1 MRKYFREI
9 EKQASASQDEITR
22 RGRVENL
29 ARCLNP
35 GANGHHENPNAITRC
50 QYCDFLIQGA
60 HIGIYEVISFL
71 GAGSYGHV
79 YKVREPAPLSRILA
93 LKVLRLDQSNEKTRA
108 NFIQE
113 ARRIANMHHPN
124 ILPIYNFGH
133 LQDSEQPYFV
143 MEYAPRTILDLF
155 RKNDGNRRQAFV
167 EELIPYVQQTAT
179 ALHYLH
185 SAGLVHQDVKPG
197 NLLIGRSGQILLAD
211 FGTTYYLGMQ
221 THASLGE
228 VAGTAAYMPPE
239 QWQGNPRRHSDQ
251 YALAICCYELLCG
264 RPPFIYQRLEEMWN
278 AHLNEQPP
286 SPKRWNPRIP
296 IEVTDVLQRAMS
308 KDYRQRYHNAN
319 EFADHY
325 THAVQIAMQR
335 YVCQNCGHQ
344 NRTGAQ
350 RCTVCGEE
358 YDNRYCLYCHHPAR
372 LGQRCCSICGRLAN
386 PPIIVQHSPLVGI
399 SVCQGRYIIKR
410 VLKQP
415 KETQIMVA
423 VASDVQNQGQSVVLK
438 RWECT
443 DIPLAQRTKDI
454 AYYDQATEPF
464 AQLHHPLVPPI
475 LNRFAEGNHYYAVLA
490 YIDGESLEERLLK
503 LLHPLP
509 EKDVLGYMNALLNVL
524 ISLEQRPQPLHHFD
538 ISPSNIL
545 IENSRGRVILTGFQ
559 VQPPQPPTSQVIGKG
574 KRTTRKLAVSPYL
587 PIQDK
592 TYDQRTSIYAL
603 AASMHH
609 ALTNVAPPH
618 YPFYPP
624 VRLLNPAISPELET
638 ILTHAL
644 IEEPSAR
651 YQNYA
656 ALRQALQ
663 RLL

>member
-1 MRKYFREI
+1 M
-9 EKQASASQDEITR
+9 
-22 RGRVENL
+22 

-35 GANGHHENPNAITRC
+35 RAGGSHENPDTVAHC
-50 QYCDFLIQGA
+50 QFCDFLIQGA
-60 HIGIYEVISFL
+60 HIGIYEVVSFL
-71 GAGSYGHV
+71 GAGSYGYV
-79 YKVREPAPLSRILA
+79 YKVRESAPLSRILA
-93 LKVLRLDQSNEKTRA
+93 LKVLRLDQSNEKARA
-108 NFIQE
+108 SFMQE

-155 RKNDGNRRQAFV
+155 RKDDGSRRQAFA
-167 EELIPYVQQTAT
+167 EELIPYVQQTTA

-185 SAGLVHQDVKPG
+185 SAGLVHQDVKLG
-197 NLLIGRSGQILLAD
+197 NLLIGRSGQVLLAD

-228 VAGTAAYMPPE
+228 VTGTAAYMPPE

-251 YALAICCYELLCG
+251 YALAICCYELLCS
-264 RPPFIYQRLEEMWN
+264 RPPFIYQRLEDMWN
-278 AHLNEQPP
+278 AHLKEQPP
-286 SPKRWNPRIP
+286 SLQRWNPRVP
-296 IEVTDVLQRAMS
+296 VEVAAVLQRAMA
-308 KDYRQRYHNAN
+308 KDYRQRYHGID
-319 EFADHY
+319 EFADNY
-325 THAVQIAMQR
+325 AHAVQIAMQR
-335 YVCQNCGHQ
+335 YICQNCGQQ

-372 LGQRCCSICGRLAN
+372 LGQRCCSICGRLAD
-386 PPIIVQHSPLVGI
+386 PPTIVQHSPLMGV
-399 SVCQGRYIIKR
+399 SVCQGRYTIKR
-410 VLKQP
+410 VLKQS
-415 KETQIMVA
+415 KETQVMVA
-423 VASDVQNQGQSVVLK
+423 VASDTQNKEQPVVLK

-443 DIPLAQRTKDI
+443 EAPLSQRARDIT
-454 AYYDQATEPF
+454 YYDRATE
-464 AQLHHPLVPPI
+464 QLVHLHHPLVPPV
-475 LNRFAEGNHYYAVLA
+475 LNRFAEGTHYYAVLA

-503 LLHPLP
+503 LLRPLP
-509 EKDVLGYMNALLNVL
+509 EKEIIGYMNILLNVL

-538 ISPSNIL
+538 ISPANIL
-545 IENSRGRVILTGFQ
+545 IEHGRGRVMLTGFQ
-559 VQPPQPPTSQVIGKG
+559 VQPPPQPPTSRAAGKSI
-574 KRTTRKLAVSPYL
+574 RTTRKLAVSPYL

-624 VRLLNPAISPELET
+624 VRLLNPAISSELET
-638 ILTHAL
+638 ILSRAL
-644 IEEPSAR
+644 LEEPSAR

-656 ALRQALQ
+656 ALRKDIQ
-663 RLL
+663 RLTHFAKQ

>member
-1 MRKYFREI
+1 M
-9 EKQASASQDEITR
+9 
-22 RGRVENL
+22 

-35 GANGHHENPNAITRC
+35 RADGSHENPDTVTHC
-50 QYCDFLIQGA
+50 QSCDFLIQGA

-71 GAGSYGHV
+71 GAGSYGYV
-79 YKVREPAPLSRILA
+79 YKVRESAPLSRILA
-93 LKVLRLDQSNEKTRA
+93 LKVLRLDQSNEKARTS
-108 NFIQE
+108 FIQE

-155 RKNDGNRRQAFV
+155 RKDDSSRRQAFV
-167 EELIPYVQQTAT
+167 EELIPYIQQTTA

-185 SAGLVHQDVKPG
+185 SAGLVHQDVKLG
-197 NLLIGRSGQILLAD
+197 NLLIGRSGQVLLAD

-228 VAGTAAYMPPE
+228 VTGTAAYMPPE

-264 RPPFIYQRLEEMWN
+264 RPPFIYHRLEDMWN
-278 AHLNEQPP
+278 AHLKEQPP
-286 SPKRWNPRIP
+286 SLQRRNPRVP
-296 IEVTDVLQRAMS
+296 VEVAAVLQRAMA
-308 KDYRQRYHNAN
+308 KDYRQRYYGIN
-319 EFADHY
+319 EFADNY
-325 THAVQIAMQR
+325 AHAVQIAMQR
-335 YVCQNCGHQ
+335 YICQSCGQQ

-372 LGQRCCSICGRLAN
+372 LGQRCCSICGRLAD
-386 PPIIVQHSPLVGI
+386 PPTIVQHSPLVGV
-399 SVCQGRYIIKR
+399 SVCQGRYTIKR
-410 VLKQP
+410 VLKQS

-423 VASDVQNQGQSVVLK
+423 VASDAQNKEQPVVLK

-443 DIPLAQRTKDI
+443 EAPLSQRSRDIT
-454 AYYDQATEPF
+454 YYDRATE
-464 AQLHHPLVPPI
+464 QLVHLHHPLVPPV

-509 EKDVLGYMNALLNVL
+509 EKEIIGYMNTLLNVL

-538 ISPSNIL
+538 ISPANIL
-545 IENSRGRVILTGFQ
+545 IEHGRGRVMLTGFQ
-559 VQPPQPPTSQVIGKG
+559 VQPPPQAPTSRAAGMSL
-574 KRTTRKLAVSPYL
+574 RTTRKLTVSPYL
-587 PIQDK
+587 PVQDK

-603 AASMHH
+603 AATMHH
-609 ALTNVAPPH
+609 ALTNIAPPH

-624 VRLLNPAISPELET
+624 VRLLNPAISSELET
-638 ILTHAL
+638 ILSRAL
-644 IEEPSAR
+644 LEEPSAR

-656 ALRQALQ
+656 ALRKDIQ
-663 RLL
+663 RLTHFAKS